1 MPEIVYDIVLFIH
14 SVLRYVIVVAG
25 LIAIVLAFR
34 GWFTRKAFTAL
45 DSRLGM
51 IYTTSL
57 HLQLLVG
64 LLLYGVI
71 SPLTQAAFA
80 NMGAAMQTPA
90 LRFYAVEHIA
100 TMILAI
106 IVATV
111 GRSLSRRAKD
121 DAGKHRMAAILY
133 TISFILI
140 LVSIPWPWATPGAGR
155 PLNPFHMFT
164 GD

>member
-1 MPEIVYDIVLFIH
+1 MPEIIYDFVLFLH
-14 SVLRYVIVVAG
+14 SILRYVIVVAG
-25 LIAIVLAFR
+25 IVAIVMAFR
-34 GWFTRKAFTAL
+34 GWLTRTAFTAL
-45 DSRLGM
+45 DSRIGM

-57 HLQLLVG
+57 HTQLIVG
-64 LLLYGVI
+64 LLLYAVF

-80 NMGAAMQTPA
+80 NMGAAMSSAP

-100 TMILAI
+100 IMLVAI

-121 DAGKHRMAAILY
+121 DAGKHRLAAILY
-133 TISFILI
+133 TISFVL
-140 LVSIPWPWATPGAGR
+140 LMVSIPWPGTVEGAAR